1 MAQSSNAQTMLKANQ
16 LGPGA
21 RSVTIRS
28 LDLLGLAFFSAWA
41 IGAVVVAIVRPGF
54 LLETAT
60 AGIGGAL
67 LWGAVREARPARSVL
82 ALTVGCALVPLLNT
96 WPARVYHAAWE
107 SHTVLLAAVLSLS
120 SLVAGTLLVFVRP
133 RLRPRWSLV
142 VAAGG
147 LALAAAVVSTVLA
160 DDSVAAAAAAWS
172 AIVVPVSFAAIVA
185 TVVRSTA
192 DARLI
197 LTALLAGALVPA
209 TAGIGAYILGFG
221 VPWTPG
227 DLVEAKSALF
237 RTQLFQEITFGNVGH
252 LASFALLLLPAAL
265 LLPFDREA
273 PRPTR
278 IVAAVAAAELTLCL
292 LLVLS
297 RGALT
302 IAAAILAVAGAVA
315 LLRRSPA
322 AAPVFGVSLLFVAVL
337 LSPAVR
343 GTLTPEVDGVS
354 VVDPSGVDGLPFGD
368 PSTVERFDAAEAGL
382 RIARDA
388 LPWGVGSS
396 RYPVYD
402 PVHTA
407 PHSLWIEVVAELGV
421 LGLAA
426 LALIAAAVASAA
438 WWLLRRPQIGSQEL
452 VAGSATAGAAAFLA
466 HGLAAGAPLAVGRVN
481 VWAITLAVLVMIA
494 AGAPRWEDA

>member
-1 MAQSSNAQTMLKANQ
+1 M
-16 LGPGA
+16 
-21 RSVTIRS
+21 
-28 LDLLGLAFFSAWA
+28 
-41 IGAVVVAIVRPGF
+41 
-54 LLETAT
+54 
-60 AGIGGAL
+60 
-67 LWGAVREARPARSVL
+67 
-82 ALTVGCALVPLLNT
+82 
-96 WPARVYHAAWE
+96 YHAAWE
-107 SHTVLLAAVLSLS
+107 SHSILLAAVLSLS
-120 SLVAGTLLVFVRP
+120 SLVAGALLVFVRP
-133 RLRPRWSLV
+133 RLRLRWSLV
-142 VAAGG
+142 VVAGG
-147 LALAAAVVSTVLA
+147 LALAAAAVSTALA
-160 DDSVAAAAAAWS
+160 DDSVAAAAGAWS
-172 AIVVPVSFAAIVA
+172 AIVVPVSFAVIVA

-192 DARLI
+192 DARLV

-221 VPWTPG
+221 VPWTPS

-302 IAAAILAVAGAVA
+302 IAAAILAAAGAVA

-322 AAPVFGVSLLFVAVL
+322 AIPVLGVSLLFVAVL
-337 LSPAVR
+337 LTPAVR
-343 GTLTPEVDGVS
+343 GTLTPEDGVS

-368 PSTVERFDAAEAGL
+368 PSAVERFDAAETGL
-382 RIARDA
+382 RVARDA

-407 PHSLWIEVVAELGV
+407 PHSLWIEVVAEVGV

-438 WWLLRRPQIGSQEL
+438 WWLLRRPQIGSAEL
-452 VAGSATAGAAAFLA
+452 VAGSATAGAAAFLV
-466 HGLAAGAPLAVGRVN
+466 HGLAAGAPLAVGRVD
-481 VWAITLAVLVMIA
+481 VWAITLAVLVMLA
-494 AGAPRWEDA
+494 AGAPRWADA